1 MKTVKIIL
9 LLILIVSASNSWA
22 LPADHINRLKQ
33 LKLLPGFRIS
43 IFADNL
49 PNARSMALGDN
60 GVVYIATANKGKVYA
75 LQDKDNDG
83 YAETQHILAQGLNF
97 PNGLAYRNGN
107 LYVGEISR
115 ITRYDG
121 ISGRLANPPIPK
133 IIYDKLPSDRYH
145 GLKYLRF
152 GPDDK
157 LYTAVGAPCN
167 ICNPIK
173 PIFTSLVRMNAN
185 GTNFEILARGIRNTV
200 GIDFNPVN
208 NNLYFTDN
216 GRDNM
221 GDDTPQEEFNRWS
234 GKIGEHFGY
243 PYCHAGNVLDNFFG
257 TGKSCGD
264 YTSPVWRFRAHN
276 APLGLR
282 FYRGGQFPAKYK
294 NNAFVAMHG
303 SWDRTIP
310 DGYRVVMVRQ
320 TSGKFTSASDF
331 VKGWLTPLGK
341 IIGRPVDIIEYKDG
355 TMLISDNWNGA
366 IYRVRYVG

>member
-9 LLILIVSASNSWA
+9 SLILIISTANSWA
-22 LPADHINRLKQ
+22 KPADHITRLKQ

-49 PNARSMALGDN
+49 PNARGMALGDN
-60 GVVYIATANKGKVYA
+60 GIVYIGTSQKGKIYA
-75 LQDKDNDG
+75 VQDTDNDG
-83 YAETQHILAQGLNF
+83 YAETQHTLAQGLNY

-121 ISGRLANPPIPK
+121 ISGRLANPPMPK
-133 IIYDKLPSDRYH
+133 IIYDKFPSNRLH

-157 LYTAVGAPCN
+157 LYTAVGSPCN
-167 ICNPIK
+167 ICNPAN
-173 PIFTSLVRMNAN
+173 PIFTSLVRMNAD

-216 GRDNM
+216 GRDNL
-221 GDDTPQEEFNRWS
+221 GDNTPQEELNRWS

-243 PYCHAGNVLDNFFG
+243 PYCHAGNVLDNYFG
-257 TGKSCGD
+257 AGKSCGD

-282 FYRGGQFPAKYK
+282 FYRGDQFPIKYK
-294 NNAFVAMHG
+294 NNAFAAMHG
-303 SWDRTIP
+303 SWNRTIP
-310 DGYRVVMVRQ
+310 DGYRVVMLRQ
-320 TSGKFTSASDF
+320 TNGKFTSGSDF

-355 TMLISDNWNGA
+355 TMLISDDWNGA